1 MENEPEETDIL
12 CPSCTDSFTLD
23 SAAASDF
30 GVYCPYCGAPV
41 SDAEIEAQTT

>member
-1 MENEPEETDIL
+1 MNIDLNESDIQ
-12 CPSCTDSFTLD
+12 CPSCAGIFDID
-23 SAAASDF
+23 AAISADF